1 MILVKTLNKTIMTAL
16 EFNHQLTRLED
27 NLIRYAYK
35 LTSNRDS
42 AEDLLQETYLRAL
55 TYRDQFAD
63 ATNLKAWAYTIMRN
77 TFINQYRRNLLANM
91 AFDGAQDFYML
102 HRLKDNSN
110 MTPDAILFSKEISS
124 RISKLD
130 EPLRIPFQ
138 MHLEGYKY
146 QEIADVLNLKIGTV
160 KSRIFFARKRLME
173 ELSEKSLQKKVSI

>member
-1 MILVKTLNKTIMTAL
+1 MTAL

-35 LTSNRDS
+35 LTSNREA

-77 TFINQYRRNLLANM
+77 TFINQYRRSLLANM
-91 AFDGAQDFYML
+91 AFDGTQDFYML
-102 HRLKDNSN
+102 HRLRDRSG
-110 MTPDAILFSKEISS
+110 MAPDAVMHSREILHKIDALE
-124 RISKLD
+124 
-130 EPLRIPFQ
+130 EALRVPFQ

-146 QEIADVLNLKIGTV
+146 QEIADTLNLKIGTV
-160 KSRIFFARKRLME
+160 KSRIFFARKKLMQD
-173 ELSEKSLQKKVSI
+173 LSEKVSPDSLFI